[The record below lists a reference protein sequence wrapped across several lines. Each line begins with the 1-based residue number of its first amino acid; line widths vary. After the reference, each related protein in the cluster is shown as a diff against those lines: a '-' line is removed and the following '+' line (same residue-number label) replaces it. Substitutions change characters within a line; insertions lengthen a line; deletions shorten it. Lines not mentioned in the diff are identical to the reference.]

1 VPDDADF
8 GRDDARGRRPRMG
21 RLGGRP
27 RRVIPPGAK
36 VIGKGKPRGGD
47 PAALA
52 ALVSRAYPSREPE
65 DIAALRAFTWWARAV
80 PPRVTKNA
88 RPVRVHGGVLT
99 VHAATSAWVSDLSF
113 LQAQIL
119 ESIQKFA
126 PGARIREIRVKVGP
140 LPPLPPPP
148 ERRSDST
155 PPPAPRDV
163 RLPADIAGALAQI
176 GDDRL
181 RDVLADAARATL
193 APPVPRRA
201 RKGSPP

>member
-1 VPDDADF
+1 
-8 GRDDARGRRPRMG
+8 MG
-21 RLGGRP
+21 RLGGRA

-36 VIGKGKPRGGD
+36 IIGKGKPRGGE

-99 VHAATSAWVSDLSF
+99 VHATTSAWVSDLSF

-119 ESIQKFA
+119 QSIQRFA
-126 PGARIREIRVKVGP
+126 PGARIRELRLRPSGAVIRRRLPRHATPSCPPTLRAPSPGSATTACVKCSP
-140 LPPLPPPP
+140 TPRA
-148 ERRSDST
+148 RRSPHPCRGARGSTAAHAPPARSPRDARPRALARPPTARQST
-155 PPPAPRDV
+155 PP
-163 RLPADIAGALAQI
+163 
-176 GDDRL
+176 
-181 RDVLADAARATL
+181 
-193 APPVPRRA
+193 
-201 RKGSPP
+201 

>member
-1 VPDDADF
+1 MAGGARFEGEDAQ
-8 GRDDARGRRPRMG
+8 GRRPRMG
-21 RLGGRP
+21 RVGGRA

-80 PPRVTKNA
+80 PPRVAKNA

-140 LPPLPPPP
+140 LPPIPPPP
-148 ERRSDST
+148 ERRSDAT
-155 PPPAPRDV
+155 PPPAPRDIQ
-163 RLPADIAGALAQI
+163 LPSDIASALAQI
-176 GDDRL
+176 GDDQL
-181 RDVLADAARATL
+181 REVLADAARATL
-193 APPVPRRA
+193 APPVPRRI
-201 RKGSPP
+201 RKRSAP